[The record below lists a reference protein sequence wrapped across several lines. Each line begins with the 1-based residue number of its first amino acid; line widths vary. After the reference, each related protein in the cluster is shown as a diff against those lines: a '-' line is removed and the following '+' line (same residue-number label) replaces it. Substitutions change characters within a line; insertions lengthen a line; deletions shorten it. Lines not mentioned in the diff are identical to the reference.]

1 MLGYF
6 LDPVRRC
13 CVTDE
18 VPCIRGIR
26 DPAEI
31 FDEAATC
38 SQPSSVEVLVNG
50 KFNVHGALPAGPQE
64 RVIRTFA
71 TAEDEP
77 LRGDPLRSGSI
88 LQLKLGV
95 AIEDITLSLYVN
107 GFSRTPQGQADDD
120 EEEEKTNP
128 SGRTWSPFS
137 LVEKCQVKTM
147 QHSSLWAVFKL
158 TVFRQEGD
166 DRYYYF
172 ATTGKDAFKERDQW
186 VEEISNA
193 IRQVTLS
200 LFPPHAITVRPL
212 PGVNS
217 TSTRI
222 MAGYLLR
229 SQATDVVAL
238 FYCELHAYAA
248 GEARMSIYKDEWCE
262 REVSILLLTDQTVVS
277 TRKGS
282 YCTVFGVDQH
292 RFCARTRDEKELWL
306 RAVSN
311 IKVKLMFDAPD
322 PTNEELAVFRAAVL
336 ERIVKLES
344 TGANSLDGEGQYAQN
359 LMSWD
364 PLLPQVPRPPLPQ
377 SPRGDVWHPEPLEDA
392 ETEAGP
398 ASNELTQ
405 CGSSD
410 TSEGDR
416 VDIAKLHAAEAV
428 EVLQP
433 EECRKLL
440 ASVGAMVEPRLPD
453 CGANFYGAID
463 SGVIANENAGNIRTV
478 HTTEK
483 LLVSPALPECTMP
496 EEVCDVGCANTPSQ
510 QTRQVQAN
518 GVEAEAKG
526 AGIVNKEQMPETA
539 PIIPLLMWSP
549 GRRQMS
555 QRAV

>member
-1 MLGYF
+1 LESI
-6 LDPVRRC
+6 PVC

-18 VPCIRGIR
+18 APCVRGGIR
-26 DPAEI
+26 DPTAEI
-31 FDEAATC
+31 FDG
-38 SQPSSVEVLVNG
+38 SPVVPSTVEVLVQNG
-50 KFNVHGALPAGPQE
+50 FKTHGNLPAGPQE
-64 RVIRTFA
+64 RIIRSFA
-71 TAEDEP
+71 TLEDER
-77 LRGDPLRSGSI
+77 LRGDPLHSGSI

-95 AIEDITLSLYVN
+95 AIEDITLTLYIN
-107 GFSRTPQGQADDD
+107 GFSRIPQGANQ
-120 EEEEKTNP
+120 EEALEKP
-128 SGRTWSPFS
+128 VGRTWSPFS

-172 ATTGKDAFKERDQW
+172 ATTGKDAFKERDKW
-186 VEEISNA
+186 VDEISNA

-212 PGVNS
+212 PGVDS

-229 SQATDVVAL
+229 SQATDVVSL
-238 FYCELHAYAA
+238 FYCELHAYSA
-248 GEARMSIYKDEWCE
+248 GGARLSIYKDEWCE
-262 REVSILLLTDQTVVS
+262 REVAILMLTDQTVVS

-344 TGANSLDGEGQYAQN
+344 MNGSAPGEAEGLPSPRNPDA
-359 LMSWD
+359 WD
-364 PLLPQVPRPPLPQ
+364 PLLPQVPRPPVPQ
-377 SPRGDVWHPEPLEDA
+377 SPRGDVWYPEPIED
-392 ETEAGP
+392 
-398 ASNELTQ
+398 NE
-405 CGSSD
+405 
-410 TSEGDR
+410 
-416 VDIAKLHAAEAV
+416 AAESPATLEAPQIAEEISQGSHMSAKKLDAV
-428 EVLQP
+428 DTAEVLQP
-433 EECRKLL
+433 DDCRKLL
-440 ASVGAMVEPRLPD
+440 SSVGPMVRIKSDMPCSP
-453 CGANFYGAID
+453 AID
-463 SGVIANENAGNIRTV
+463 SGIIANEHPGAIRTV

-483 LLVSPALPECTMP
+483 VLMSQTPPECNIP
-496 EEVCDVGCANTPSQ
+496 DEVCT
-510 QTRQVQAN
+510 
-518 GVEAEAKG
+518 
-526 AGIVNKEQMPETA
+526 VNCLDLDPEDKASRLPAALSSEDHFQNETV
-539 PIIPLLMWSP
+539 PRSIPLLMWSP
-549 GRRQMS
+549 GRRQQY

>member
-6 LDPVRRC
+6 LDRAGGC

-18 VPCIRGIR
+18 VPCIAGGLR
-26 DPAEI
+26 DPTAEI
-31 FDEAATC
+31 FDGSFST
-38 SQPSSVEVLVNG
+38 PGTVEVLISNG
-50 KFNVHGALPAGPQE
+50 KGRVFNGALPAGPTE
-64 RVIRTFA
+64 RLIRTFA

-77 LRGDPLRSGSI
+77 LRGKPLRSGSI

-95 AIEDITLSLYVN
+95 AIEDITLTLYIN
-107 GFSRTPQGQADDD
+107 GFSRIPQGSGQ
-120 EEEEKTNP
+120 EEIP
-128 SGRTWSPFS
+128 PQPIGRTWSPFS

-172 ATTGKDAFKERDQW
+172 ATTGKDAFRERDQW

-212 PGVNS
+212 IGVDS

-229 SQATDVVAL
+229 SQATDVVSL
-238 FYCELHAYAA
+238 FYCELHAYSA
-248 GEARMSIYKDEWCE
+248 GGARMSIYKDEWCE
-262 REVSILLLTDQTVVS
+262 REVAILMLTDQTVVS

-322 PTNEELAVFRAAVL
+322 PTSEELAVFRAAVL
-336 ERIVKLES
+336 ERIVKLENMS
-344 TGANSLDGEGQYAQN
+344 GDDGKEGHSPRTFEN
-359 LMSWD
+359 WD
-364 PLLPQVPRPPLPQ
+364 PLLPQVPRPATPQ
-377 SPRGDVWHPEPLEDA
+377 SPRGDVWYPEPIEDSECA
-392 ETEAGP
+392 EPLGYAEVRP
-398 ASNELTQ
+398 ASPN
-405 CGSSD
+405 D
-410 TSEGDR
+410 TSEGSRLD
-416 VDIAKLHAAEAV
+416 AKKLHNGETVMDGGTA
-428 EVLQP
+428 LQP
-433 EECRKLL
+433 DDCRQLL
-440 ASVGAMVEPRLPD
+440 ASVGPMVGLNKTDMP
-453 CGANFYGAID
+453 CGAID
-463 SGVIANENAGNIRTV
+463 SGIIANERVGCIRTV

-483 LLVSPALPECTMP
+483 VLVAHNPPECNMP
-496 EEVCDVGCANTPSQ
+496 EEVCDVSCISDGQPRREAAEKRAPAHDAF
-510 QTRQVQAN
+510 QVQ
-518 GVEAEAKG
+518 
-526 AGIVNKEQMPETA
+526 ETT
-539 PIIPLLMWSP
+539 PVIPLLMWSP
-549 GRRQMS
+549 GRRQQS

>member
-1 MLGYF
+1 MGLQAMLGYF
-6 LDPVRRC
+6 LNPVQRC

-18 VPCIRGIR
+18 APCIRILR
-26 DPAEI
+26 DPTAEI
-31 FDEAATC
+31 FD
-38 SQPSSVEVLVNG
+38 SSPSVPSTVEVLVQG
-50 KFNVHGALPAGPQE
+50 KFLGHHCTLPAGPQE

-71 TAEDEP
+71 TKEDES

-95 AIEDITLSLYVN
+95 AIEDITLILYVN
-107 GFSRTPQGQADDD
+107 GFSRLPQGVTQ
-120 EEEEKTNP
+120 EENVQPT
-128 SGRTWSPFS
+128 GRTWSPFS

-172 ATTGKDAFKERDQW
+172 ATTGKDAFRERDRW

-212 PGVNS
+212 PGVSS
-217 TSTRI
+217 TTTRI

-229 SQATDVVAL
+229 SQATDVVSL
-238 FYCELHAYAA
+238 FYCELHAYSA
-248 GEARMSIYKDEWCE
+248 GGARLSIYKDEWCE
-262 REVSILLLTDQTVVS
+262 REVAILTLTDQTVVS

-322 PTNEELAVFRAAVL
+322 PTSEELAVFRAAVL
-336 ERIVKLES
+336 ERIVKLEA
-344 TGANSLDGEGQYAQN
+344 TGGGAPCDWEGHSPRN
-359 LMSWD
+359 IESWD
-364 PLLPQVPRPPLPQ
+364 PLLPQVPRPPMPQ
-377 SPRGDVWHPEPLEDA
+377 SPRGDIWYPEPIEDS
-392 ETEAGP
+392 ETVEPLHRPDVTPTGK
-398 ASNELTQ
+398 NIDE
-405 CGSSD
+405 
-410 TSEGDR
+410 TSEGSRLD
-416 VDIAKLHAAEAV
+416 VKTFQPAEAT
-428 EVLQP
+428 EALQP
-433 EECRKLL
+433 DDCRKLL
-440 ASVGAMVEPRLPD
+440 ASVGPMVGLKAEMPS
-453 CGANFYGAID
+453 CGAID
-463 SGVIANENAGNIRTV
+463 SGIIADERAGGIRTV

-483 LLVSPALPECTMP
+483 VLIPYHPPDCDLP
-496 EEVCDVGCANTPSQ
+496 EEVCDVSCWSEDPQRRRELDAADH
-510 QTRQVQAN
+510 R
-518 GVEAEAKG
+518 
-526 AGIVNKEQMPETA
+526 NKNYFEMPETT
-539 PIIPLLMWSP
+539 PHIPLLMWSP
-549 GRRQMS
+549 GRRQQS

>member
-6 LDPVRRC
+6 LGHAC
-13 CVTDE
+13 CVADE
-18 VPCIRGIR
+18 EAPCIRALR
-26 DPAEI
+26 DPTAEI
-31 FDEAATC
+31 FDG
-38 SQPSSVEVLVNG
+38 SISVPSSVEVLVQSKQFNG
-50 KFNVHGALPAGPQE
+50 HCTLPAGPQE

-71 TAEDEP
+71 TSEDEM
-77 LRGDPLRSGSI
+77 LRGDALRTGSI

-95 AIEDITLSLYVN
+95 AIEDITLTLYVN
-107 GFSRTPQGQADDD
+107 GFSRHRQGANQ
-120 EEEEKTNP
+120 EEMAVP
-128 SGRTWSPFS
+128 IGRTWSPFS

-172 ATTGKDAFKERDQW
+172 ATTGKDAFRERDRW

-212 PGVNS
+212 PGVDS

-229 SQATDVVAL
+229 SQATDVVL
-238 FYCELHAYAA
+238 LYYCELHAYQA
-248 GEARMSIYKDEWCE
+248 GGARLSIYKDEWCE
-262 REVSILLLTDQTVVS
+262 REVAILMLTDQTVVS

-322 PTNEELAVFRAAVL
+322 PTSEELAVFRAAVL
-336 ERIVKLES
+336 ERIVKLEGS
-344 TGANSLDGEGQYAQN
+344 DDESHRQGYSPRDHDA
-359 LMSWD
+359 WD
-364 PLLPQVPRPPLPQ
+364 PLLTLVPRPPLPQ
-377 SPRGDVWHPEPLEDA
+377 SPRGDIWNPEPMEDGETA
-392 ETEAGP
+392 EPPPGGRPLLANEMLAHSGP
-398 ASNELTQ
+398 TDETVEGERVHGKKPNGVEE
-405 CGSSD
+405 
-410 TSEGDR
+410 SEGDCSR
-416 VDIAKLHAAEAV
+416 
-428 EVLQP
+428 Q
-433 EECRKLL
+433 LL
-440 ASVGAMVEPRLPD
+440 TSVGPMVNLRPD
-453 CGANFYGAID
+453 LGCGAIN
-463 SGVIANENAGNIRTV
+463 SGIVASEHPGCIRTV

-483 LLVSPALPECTMP
+483 LLVAHQPPECDLPDEICDISCIADTHP
-496 EEVCDVGCANTPSQ
+496 RQLNGGLRVPRDPLDREV
-510 QTRQVQAN
+510 
-518 GVEAEAKG
+518 
-526 AGIVNKEQMPETA
+526 PETA
-539 PIIPLLMWSP
+539 PQVPLLMWSP
-549 GRRQMS
+549 GRRQHS